1 LRLLHSRRLKKVFRD
16 YDQAGLDAQ
25 YEQRTF
31 VPHADAIIQRYAA
44 ASDAARQ
51 RIGEPETLRYGQS
64 EVEQLDLYG
73 PARDKFL
80 VFVHGGA
87 WKRQGRR
94 GQAFAAEPF
103 IRAGAGYAAIGFG
116 LLPSITLPE
125 MAGQVRQALA
135 FIESTFKPK
144 KLILVGHS
152 SGAHLSACALT
163 RLPYI
168 GAALLVSGCYDL
180 LPVRLSARN
189 DYVRL
194 DEGLEH
200 EYSPIRHAEKIRC
213 PVTVAWAEHEG
224 AEFARQSREF
234 AERLKAPTMVGR
246 GLNHF
251 EIIETLADPA
261 SPLGSAALKM
271 LG

>member
-1 LRLLHSRRLKKVFRD
+1 LKVFRD

-31 VPHADAIIQRYAA
+31 VPDADEIIRRYGA
-44 ASDAARQ
+44 ASDAVRQ
-51 RIGEPETLRYGQS
+51 RIGEPETHRYGDS

-73 PARDKFL
+73 TPREKLL

-87 WKRQGRR
+87 WKRQRR
-94 GQAFAAEPF
+94 RDQAFAAEPF
-103 IRAGAGYAAIGFG
+103 LRAGAGYAAIGFG

-125 MAGQVRQALA
+125 MARQVRQALA
-135 FIESTFKPK
+135 FILETFEPK
-144 KLILVGHS
+144 RTVLVGHS

-163 RLPYI
+163 RLPAVD
-168 GAALLVSGCYDL
+168 AALLVSGCYDL

-194 DEGLEH
+194 DERLED
-200 EYSPIRHAEKIRC
+200 EYSPIRHAARIRC
-213 PVTVAWAEHEG
+213 PVTVAWAEKEG
-224 AEFARQSREF
+224 EEFARQSREF
-234 AERLKAPTMVGR
+234 AERLKAPVIVGK